1 MTAQI
6 RENLIYDGRNLSMC
20 TEPLNDYFALG
31 GRKPEFKFNCTAL
44 WRGYVGTWEIVG
56 DRLYIVSLKGTLKD
70 GTAAT
75 LESVFPGYTERV
87 FAHWY
92 TGTLR
97 LPEGERLKYVHMGY
111 SSIYER
117 DHFLSVQ
124 KGIVVGSHVRQN
136 SEAEGDDEK

>member
-6 RENLIYDGRNLSMC
+6 RENLIYDGQNLSMC
-20 TEPLNDYFALG
+20 TEPLSDYFALG

-92 TGTLR
+92 TGTL
-97 LPEGERLKYVHMGY
+97 
-111 SSIYER
+111 
-117 DHFLSVQ
+117 
-124 KGIVVGSHVRQN
+124 
-136 SEAEGDDEK
+136 

>member
-20 TEPLNDYFALG
+20 TEPLSDYFALG

>member
-6 RENLIYDGRNLSMC
+6 RENLIYDGQNLSMC